1 MKSTTFALILVLA
14 LGLVDAQGTCPG
26 GTSACNCQLTNVESL
41 RALVQME
48 IEAQVE
54 AEVARRFACTGNNNI
69 IETTGNANLANV
81 QYIGGQDT
89 ALVELVTTLLYFVM

>member
-1 MKSTTFALILVLA
+1 MKSTTFALILVLT
-14 LGLVDAQGTCPG
+14 LGLVDAQRTCPG
-26 GTSACNCQLTNVESL
+26 GTSACNCQLNNVESL
-41 RALVQME
+41 RALVRME

-54 AEVARRFACTGNNNI
+54 AEVARRFACTGNNI

>member
-26 GTSACNCQLTNVESL
+26 GTSACNCQLNNVESL

-54 AEVARRFACTGNNNI
+54 AEVARRFACTGNNI
-69 IETTGNANLANV
+69 IETTGKFSQCTVYRWAGHCISRISN
-81 QYIGGQDT
+81 Y
-89 ALVELVTTLLYFVM
+89 TLPYFVM

>member
-1 MKSTTFALILVLA
+1 
-14 LGLVDAQGTCPG
+14 
-26 GTSACNCQLTNVESL
+26 
-41 RALVQME
+41 ME

-54 AEVARRFACTGNNNI
+54 AEVARRFACTGNNI